1 MVVEHSLTL
10 AFFEIRMKADL
21 FQSCGHCW
29 VFQICWHIECNSLTA
44 SSFRIWNSSA
54 RVPSPPLALFIV
66 MLSKA
71 HLTSHSRMSGSRWI
85 TTSLCLSGPLTPFLY
100 ISCVYSCSDGEES
113 ACSVGTCIW
122 SLGQEDP
129 LEKGI
134 GTYSGILSWR
144 IPWTEEP
151 AMLLSMGL
159 QIIRNDW
166 ETNNFTYPL
175 SW

>member
-1 MVVEHSLTL
+1 
-10 AFFEIRMKADL
+10 MKTDV
-21 FQSCGHCW
+21 FQPCSHCW
-29 VFQICWHIECNSLTA
+29 VFQICWHIEGITLTV
-44 SSFRIWNSSA
+44 SSFRICNSSA
-54 RVPSPPLALFIV
+54 EIPSPPLAWFVVL
-66 MLSKA
+66 LSKA
-71 HLTSHSRMSGSRWI
+71 HLTSRSRMSGSRWI

-144 IPWTEEP
+144 IPWTWDP
-151 AMLLSMGL
+151 GGLQSMGL
-159 QIIRNDW
+159 QRVRHNW
-166 ETNNFTYPL
+166 ATNIFFTYHFF
-175 SW
+175 STNSN